1 MTVMHDSWIDRSAV
15 SLSGLC
21 LVHCLIGSLLL
32 VAVSGV
38 GGFWSHN
45 IHAIGLIIAIL
56 LAGIA
61 LYRGVQE
68 HGRWLVAGFGLAG
81 VTLMSGALFQDHGDP
96 MEVILTVSG
105 VSLLAMAHLLNLR
118 WKA

>member
-1 MTVMHDSWIDRSAV
+1 MHDSWIDRSAV

-45 IHAIGLIIAIL
+45 VHAIGLVIAMP
-56 LAGIA
+56 LAGVA
-61 LYRGVQE
+61 LYRGARE
-68 HGRWLVAGFGLAG
+68 HGRWLVAGLGLAG
-81 VTLMSGALFQDHGDP
+81 VTLMAAALFQGHGNP
-96 MEVILTVSG
+96 SEVVMTVCG
-105 VSLLAMAHLLNLR
+105 VSLLASAHLLNLR

>member
-1 MTVMHDSWIDRSAV
+1 MRDSWIDRSAV

-45 IHAIGLIIAIL
+45 IHAIGLLIAMP

-61 LYRGVQE
+61 LYRGVRE
-68 HGRWLVAGFGLAG
+68 HGRWLVVGLGLA
-81 VTLMSGALFQDHGDP
+81 
-96 MEVILTVSG
+96 G
-105 VSLLAMAHLLNLR
+105 VSLLAVALFQGHGDLSEVLMTVCGVSLLAAAHLLNLR